1 MCGSCYYLLLVSSHK
16 HEKQKDQRGRGERRS
31 MLLKTKNPSFIIR
44 SYIYLL
50 QAYYKSQA
58 PRCCIQVILN
68 TCIIRMY
75 CALFYLHYSYCAFI
89 LYAWNF
95 SPQHALDLNNVV

>member
-58 PRCCIQVILN
+58 PRCCIQVILL
-68 TCIIRMY
+68 
-75 CALFYLHYSYCAFI
+75 ALFVLCVI
-89 LYAWNF
+89 LL
-95 SPQHALDLNNVV
+95 ALFVLCIYFVFMEILTTTCS

>member
-58 PRCCIQVILN
+58 PRCCIQVILF
-68 TCIIRMY
+68 TCIIRTVRY
-75 CALFYLHYSYCAFI
+75 FTCIIRTVHLFCIHGNSHHNMLLI
-89 LYAWNF
+89 
-95 SPQHALDLNNVV
+95 